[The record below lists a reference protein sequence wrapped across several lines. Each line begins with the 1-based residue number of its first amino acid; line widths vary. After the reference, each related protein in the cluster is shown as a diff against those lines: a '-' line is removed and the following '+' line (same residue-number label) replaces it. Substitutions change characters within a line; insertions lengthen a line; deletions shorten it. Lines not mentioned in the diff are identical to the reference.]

1 VTRSLAPGGES
12 GFTLVELLVAILLVV
27 VGITALIGVFDAAR
41 RLSVVA
47 ERRTTM
53 IHRAQLE
60 LERIESLP
68 FAQAAMQASPLP
80 THSTDPT
87 KPDYYVTT
95 GPPAVFQYDRGS
107 PTTESLAIDAT
118 SGSLSF
124 TPTPWTDGRLAGSV
138 YVFVTWTSDPNCVG
152 GTICPA
158 SQDYRRVTVEVT
170 LNGATSPSRP
180 AIVSSLIVDP
190 NATPSGA
197 PANSAQNPLQSPAI
211 QCQNG
216 AGQTVACTNGLGAGT
231 PNTWF
236 LYDTPAMTF
245 AGSLLGAYNTTRQPI
260 VAGHSTHPT
269 IATLSALLCTPLSLL
284 AVLASGC
291 QNPDLMGAPPP
302 PQDASTPATPYCY
315 ATDIGCGAVGG
326 RPIRRDASSCAV
338 ANPWTQSDNR
348 KGAFWVTPPLAAATT
363 LTGDGGM
370 TLYTQTSTGLAASV
384 TICVGIYVVPAS
396 LLGLITLPP
405 VALGVVAY
413 TAVAWPGVPT
423 PVSFNFNFLGAVASQ
438 LVAANNRIGVRV
450 WIAASATTDATLI
463 YDHPNF
469 ASKLQLNSQ

>member
-1 VTRSLAPGGES
+1 MIRKLPPEGES

-68 FAQAAMQASPLP
+68 FAQAAMQAWPLP
-80 THSTDPT
+80 THSTDPAQ
-87 KPDYYVTT
+87 PDYYVPT
-95 GPPAVFQYDRGS
+95 GPAAVFQYDRGS

-118 SGSLSF
+118 NGTLSF
-124 TPTPWTDGRLAGSV
+124 TPTPWSDGRLSGSV

-158 SQDYRRVTVEVT
+158 SADYRRVTVEVT
-170 LNGATSPSRP
+170 LNGAASASRP

-211 QCQNG
+211 QCQNA
-216 AGQTVACTNGLGAGT
+216 AGQTVACTNGLGGGT

-245 AGSLLGAYNTTRQPI
+245 AGNLLGAYNTTRQTI
-260 VAGHSTHPT
+260 AGGHSTHPT
-269 IATLSALLCTPLSLL
+269 IATLNASLCTPLSPL
-284 AVLASGC
+284 AVLAAGC
-291 QNPDLMGAPPP
+291 QNPDLMGGPPP
-302 PQDASTPATPYCY
+302 PQDASTPVTPYCY
-315 ATDIGCGAVGG
+315 ATDVGCLATGG
-326 RPIRRDASSCAV
+326 RPIRRDAGTCAA
-338 ANPWTQSDNR
+338 ANPWTQSDNG

-370 TLYTQTSTGLAASV
+370 TLFTQTSTGLAASV

-413 TAVAWPGVPT
+413 TGVAWPGVPT
-423 PVSFNFNFLGAVASQ
+423 PVSFNFNFLGSAATQ

-450 WIAASATTDATLI
+450 WLAASASTDATLI